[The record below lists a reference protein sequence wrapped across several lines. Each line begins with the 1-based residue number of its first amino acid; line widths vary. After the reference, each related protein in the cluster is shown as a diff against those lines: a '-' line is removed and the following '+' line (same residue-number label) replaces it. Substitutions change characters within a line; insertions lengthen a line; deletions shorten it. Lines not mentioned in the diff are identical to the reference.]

1 MTLEK
6 FDWLHAFLPNPD
18 PELAHHLT
26 RSFITAHVLN
36 ALNQGLKHPKYAT
49 PQLSKYFRQARSLGS
64 KDRRRTANIC
74 YDIIRYEGFLRSCG
88 ATDPREWIELY
99 HCLIKGDSIRGQT
112 KNPTSD
118 FAAALSIPENI
129 AREWLMKHT
138 RTDAVKLGQVLMLQ
152 PSTYLRVNL
161 RSSSRQY
168 VQEALFKENISTE
181 LVSESDS
188 ALKLTGRANLIA
200 SSAYRNGLF
209 EIQDLSCQRFC
220 QDLELFLGGLKGL
233 KIFDMCAGAGGKSLA
248 LATRGAKLFAAD
260 PRTHALRELIKRS
273 HRAHA
278 DITIKKPK
286 KADVVLL
293 DVPCSGTGRLARE
306 PTLRWKY
313 RHSPPPQ
320 HCATQKLLLAEA
332 SKIADQYIVY
342 ATCSLLDEE
351 NTPVLQGW
359 VKQHSVWYWP
369 HQKDGDGFYWAIFKK
384 EI

>member
-1 MTLEK
+1 
-6 FDWLHAFLPNPD
+6 
-18 PELAHHLT
+18 
-26 RSFITAHVLN
+26 
-36 ALNQGLKHPKYAT
+36 
-49 PQLSKYFRQARSLGS
+49 
-64 KDRRRTANIC
+64 
-74 YDIIRYEGFLRSCG
+74 
-88 ATDPREWIELY
+88 
-99 HCLIKGDSIRGQT
+99 IKGDSIRGQT

-278 DITIKKPK
+278 
-286 KADVVLL
+286 
-293 DVPCSGTGRLARE
+293 
-306 PTLRWKY
+306 
-313 RHSPPPQ
+313 
-320 HCATQKLLLAEA
+320 
-332 SKIADQYIVY
+332 
-342 ATCSLLDEE
+342 
-351 NTPVLQGW
+351 
-359 VKQHSVWYWP
+359 
-369 HQKDGDGFYWAIFKK
+369 
-384 EI
+384 